1 MSGLGRKCIHPEA
14 IKKKEGDNQ
23 TNANREDDGDTPT
36 EDNVYINMDDANVS
50 DHNPIFNSS
59 ASVDEEPV
67 ITMNIYDTCNW
78 CNLLTK

>member
-1 MSGLGRKCIHPEA
+1 SDTSTSKNSDELA
-14 IKKKEGDNQ
+14 IILADNQ

-36 EDNVYINMDDANVS
+36 EDNVYINMDDTNVS

-67 ITMNIYDTCNW
+67 ITMDIYDTCNW